1 MTTEQI
7 DNAIDI
13 NTPCYTLWNG
23 IIQLKGKQFDLPG
36 GAVGRRAFMEL
47 LITEIGL
54 LARGEEKSE
63 RLICLTPLLLQWDP
77 MIKKG
82 CDRYTP
88 NS

>member
-1 MTTEQI
+1 
-7 DNAIDI
+7 
-13 NTPCYTLWNG
+13 
-23 IIQLKGKQFDLPG
+23 
-36 GAVGRRAFMEL
+36 MEL